1 MTKRILIMGLPGA
14 GKTRLA
20 QKLLTL
26 LDDCEWY
33 NADEVRKNY
42 DDWDFSR
49 EGRIRQAN
57 RMRELADRSTSK
69 YVICDFVAP
78 LAEQRSIF
86 AADVLV
92 WVDTVKRSN
101 YKDTDAVFEMPEN
114 YHIRVVSKDSELWA
128 WQIRRYI

>member
-1 MTKRILIMGLPGA
+1 MSKRILIMGLPGA

-42 DDWDFSR
+42 NDWDFSR
-49 EGRIRQAN
+49 EGRIRQAQ

-78 LAEQRSIF
+78 LAEQRNIF

>member
-1 MTKRILIMGLPGA
+1 MGLPGA

-42 DDWDFSR
+42 NDWDFSR
-49 EGRIRQAN
+49 EGRIRQAQ

-78 LAEQRSIF
+78 LAEQRNIF

-114 YHIRVVSKDSELWA
+114 YHIRVVNKDSELWA
-128 WQIRRYI
+128 WQIKRYI